1 MQVGTRI
8 SIFKSQEVNTKSKN
22 NVVENDIIDEKN
34 DEKVY
39 DEEKVNKDCRQ

>member
-8 SIFKSQEVNTKSKN
+8 LIFKSQEVNTKSKN

-39 DEEKVNKDCRQ
+39 DEEKVNKDCRW